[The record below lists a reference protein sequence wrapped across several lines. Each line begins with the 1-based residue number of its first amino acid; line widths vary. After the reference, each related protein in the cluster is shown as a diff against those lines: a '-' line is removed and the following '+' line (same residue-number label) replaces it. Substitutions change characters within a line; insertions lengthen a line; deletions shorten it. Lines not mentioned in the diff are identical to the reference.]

1 MAVSEITARYRVTTP
16 MFCGGADPSVPELRL
31 PSFKGVLRFW
41 WRALAWSQMGGNL
54 QEIKAEEDRL
64 FGSAAGGQSKV
75 SMWLDRV
82 PGTQTVPVGR
92 VLTVGS
98 GRRQV
103 VGEGARYLGYGVMET
118 FASRNK
124 GKVAGQL
131 IRPCL
136 GGGFTFTVRMRLR
149 NSKDVGQLKDALI
162 LLGLVGGM
170 GAKSRKGYGSLVL
183 ESLHVDGGEEWRSRR
198 SINELAEH
206 IGGLRPT
213 HRRSALPPYTALSER
228 SRFVLVTSD
237 RTRPL
242 EVLNLV
248 GREMM
253 RFRSWGHRG
262 IVLNESSEQNFKDDH
277 DLMKK
282 HRYER
287 DAHPRRVAFGLPH
300 NYGRHPA
307 QQVGPAGKLDRR
319 ASPLFIH
326 IHQCGDEPVAVLSFL
341 PARFLPKSTR
351 IDVGGSPVS
360 PSPEERLYDPIHD
373 FLDRIKN
380 RDQRVEPFTDEAE
393 V

>member
-16 MFCGGADPSVPELRL
+16 MFCGGADPKMAELRL
-31 PSFKGVLRFW
+31 PSFKGVMRFW

-64 FGSAAGGQSKV
+64 FGSASGGQSQV

-82 PGTQTVPVGR
+82 PATRTVPVDH
-92 VLTVGS
+92 VLRVGS
-98 GRRQV
+98 GKGQA

-118 FASRNK
+118 FSSRKK
-124 GKVAGQL
+124 GKDAGQL

-183 ESLHVDGGEEWRSRR
+183 ESLHVDGREEWRSRR
-198 SINELAEH
+198 SIDELAEH

-228 SRFVLVTSD
+228 SRFVLVPSD

-242 EVLNLV
+242 EVLDLV

-262 IVLNESSEQNFKDDH
+262 IVLNELSEQNFKDDH

-300 NYGRHPA
+300 NYGRSPD

-326 IHQCGDEPVAVLSFL
+326 IHMCGNRPAAVLSFL

-351 IDVGGSPVS
+351 ISVGGREVPQTR
-360 PSPEERLYDPIHD
+360 EEQLYQPIHD

-380 RDQRVEPFTDEAE
+380 RDPDVVE